1 MDKREG
7 ESAVRRRRSK
17 ALTGDADLKVTRR
30 SMNHTGVVFAV
41 GERETEVA
49 VYANRGK
56 HTKVLPPVYI
66 GFVTPIRRKVE
77 AAFYPSRTTGEGV

>member
-1 MDKREG
+1 MPIY
-7 ESAVRRRRSK
+7 
-17 ALTGDADLKVTRR
+17 KVTRR
-30 SMNHTGVVFAV
+30 SMNHAGVVFAV
-41 GERETEVA
+41 EERETEMA

-66 GFVTPIRRKVE
+66 GCVTLIRRKVE

>member
-7 ESAVRRRRSK
+7 ESVVRPRRST

-30 SMNHTGVVFAV
+30 SMNHAGVVFAV
-41 GERETEVA
+41 GERETEMA

-56 HTKVLPPVYI
+56 HTKVLPLFTL
-66 GFVTPIRRKVE
+66 G
-77 AAFYPSRTTGEGV
+77 S

>member
-1 MDKREG
+1 MKH
-7 ESAVRRRRSK
+7 A
-17 ALTGDADLKVTRR
+17 
-30 SMNHTGVVFAV
+30 GVVFAV
-41 GERETEVA
+41 GEWEKEVP

-66 GFVTPIRRKVE
+66 GCVTSIRRKVE

>member
-1 MDKREG
+1 MDGREG

-17 ALTGDADLKVTRR
+17 ALTGMPIYKVTRR
-30 SMNHTGVVFAV
+30 SMKHAGVVFAV
-41 GERETEVA
+41 GERETEVP

-66 GFVTPIRRKVE
+66 GFVTSILREVE